1 MPADPSRAKCEIW
14 IETSGFPWLVWS
26 HYAYMKPSSMI
37 VIGCALVVALAA
49 CQQGEQ
55 TSSNSGRNRFGY
67 RGTSEDP
74 NSTKFA
80 TPTPTPDAYATP
92 TPPTEDAAK
101 VTGPT
106 PTPSPT
112 TATQTREMAYGT
124 PVPGKP
130 GFVTSPHSPYAG
142 YVDVRGCPPG
152 TEVKCPYSGK
162 IFLVP

>member
-1 MPADPSRAKCEIW
+1 
-14 IETSGFPWLVWS
+14 
-26 HYAYMKPSSMI
+26 MI
-37 VIGCALVVALAA
+37 VVGSALVVALAA
-49 CQQGEQ
+49 CQQSEQ
-55 TSSNSGRNRFGY
+55 GSSTQQGRNRFGY
-67 RGTSEDP
+67 RGSAEDP

-92 TPPTEDAAK
+92 TPPAEEMAN
-101 VTGPT
+101 VTPSNSAPTPGPT
-106 PTPSPT
+106 PT
-112 TATQTREMAYGT
+112 TAAREVSYGT

-142 YVDVRGCPPG
+142 YVDVRGFPPG

>member
-1 MPADPSRAKCEIW
+1 
-14 IETSGFPWLVWS
+14 
-26 HYAYMKPSSMI
+26 MI

-55 TSSNSGRNRFGY
+55 GSAASGRNRFGY
-67 RGTSEDP
+67 RGTAEDP

-92 TPPTEDAAK
+92 TPPTEDTPG
-101 VTGPT
+101 VTTVG
-106 PTPSPT
+106 PSPT
-112 TATQTREMAYGT
+112 PATTSATPAREMAYGT

-142 YVDVRGCPPG
+142 YVDVRGFPPG

>member
-1 MPADPSRAKCEIW
+1 
-14 IETSGFPWLVWS
+14 
-26 HYAYMKPSSMI
+26 MKPSSMI
-37 VIGCALVVALAA
+37 VVGCSLVVALAA
-49 CQQGEQ
+49 CQQSEQ
-55 TSSNSGRNRFGY
+55 SSTASGRNRFGY
-67 RGTSEDP
+67 HGTAEDP

-92 TPPTEDAAK
+92 TPPAEETAA
-101 VTGPT
+101 VSPSA
-106 PTPSPT
+106 PSPT
-112 TATQTREMAYGT
+112 PGQTTAAPAREMAYGT

-142 YVDVRGCPPG
+142 YVDVRGFPPG